1 MRFGLQ
7 GTHCTYGARSHSF
20 QNNFLPRPI
29 VAVSPVLEVH
39 ALARRLTS
47 LETLCGLLAKADRL
61 MRYDV
66 LLSYQIR
73 LFETAYLDVK
83 FQS

>member
-7 GTHCTYGARSHSF
+7 GTHCTYRVPSHSI
-20 QNNFLPRPI
+20 QNNFLSRPI
-29 VAVSPVLEVH
+29 VAVSPALEVH

-66 LLSYQIR
+66 LILSNQII
-73 LFETAYLDVK
+73 
-83 FQS
+83 